1 MAIGGT
7 YARIKEIDP
16 NERYPMESSMSTATL
31 MTTEQFL
38 ALPDDGMERNLIRGV
53 VREKPMTRRNRF
65 HTFVVTRVARILDQW
80 LDSQPVPCGEVHTG
94 EAGASLRHE
103 PDSTVGI
110 DIAYFSAET
119 MARQNAQ
126 TTMID
131 GVPRLAV
138 EVLSPSDKVEETT
151 EKVNEY
157 HSVGVDLVWII
168 DPYFQTIQVHR
179 RGHAP
184 LMFNNEQR
192 MTGAEILP
200 GLDFAV
206 LDVFQRPKTARMW
219 PDAPPS

>member
-1 MAIGGT
+1 
-7 YARIKEIDP
+7 
-16 NERYPMESSMSTATL
+16 MSNATL

-38 ALPDDGMERNLIRGV
+38 ALPDDGIERILIRGE

-80 LDSQPVPCGEVHTG
+80 LDSQPTPCGEVHTG
-94 EAGASLRHE
+94 EAGAILRHD

-110 DIAYFSAET
+110 DVAYFSAET

-131 GVPRLAV
+131 GVPKLAV

-157 HSVGVDLVWII
+157 LCVGVELVWII

-179 RGHAP
+179 RGYATV
-184 LMFNNEQR
+184 MFNNEQR
-192 MTGAEILP
+192 ITGAEILP
-200 GLDFAV
+200 GLDFSV
-206 LDVFQRPKTARMW
+206 IDVFQRR
-219 PDAPPS
+219 